1 MDPDFWHERWQ
12 TSQTGFH
19 QQEINTYLTR
29 YWPELGLAKGSRV
42 LVPLCGK
49 SLDMLWLREQGYSVI
64 GVELSDIAVGS
75 FFRENGITPKI
86 TEEPCGTRCEHEGIE
101 LVCGDFFSLTPDD
114 TGEIDAFYDRASL
127 IALTPAQRSDYAAQ
141 LAHLLQKDTPGLLIT
156 LDYNQLE
163 MNGPPFAVPEEE
175 VHRLFGRCFSV
186 EHLLHYDALVENLK
200 LREEGLTEL
209 AEHAYRLTRI

>member
-49 SLDMLWLREQGYSVI
+49 SLDMLWLREQGYPVI

-75 FFRENGITPKI
+75 FFSENGIAPKI
-86 TEEPCGTRCEHEGIE
+86 TEETWGTRCEHEGIE

-127 IALTPAQRSDYAAQ
+127 IALTSVQRPDYVTQ
-141 LAHLLQKDTPGLLIT
+141 LLRLLQKNTPGLLVT

-163 MNGPPFAVPEEE
+163 MNGPPFAVPEDE
-175 VHRLFGRCFSV
+175 VHRLFDKSCMV
-186 EHLLHYDALVENLK
+186 EHLLRHDALAENLK
-200 LREEGLTEL
+200 FREKGLTAL
-209 AEHAYRLTRI
+209 TEHAYRLTRI